1 MDDSLSL
8 VDTTADGGLE
18 VRLNFGVLAGRQAT
32 TAELEQLG
40 RELLDE
46 VGEVSLVSEER
57 FELSSHSE
65 AEVHQVRIELGG
77 GDALDE
83 ALRRRVVETA
93 ERWARSCAAERHAD
107 VTEL

>member
-18 VRLNFGVLAGRQAT
+18 VRLNFGVLTGRQAT
-32 TAELEQLG
+32 PAELEQLG
-40 RELLDE
+40 RSLLEE

-57 FELSSHSE
+57 FELSAHSE

-77 GDALDE
+77 GSLDE

-93 ERWARSCAAERHAD
+93 EEWARSCAADRHAD